1 MSRRVSLRS
10 RRARIIA
17 AALGAVVVAELA
29 VWALSPE
36 QPGPAA
42 VAVDALDYLDAGRL
56 QQALEFRAETR
67 VLGLLGIALE
77 LAALGLVTLG
87 RPRFARRLLRRFEA
101 RPLLGAAAAGGLLS
115 LSLAVLALPLG
126 IWAQQLAVD
135 VGLSVQSLGG
145 WLFDRARSAGIAAL
159 YAAVG
164 ALLLIL
170 LQRRLPRAWWLAASG
185 VVVSFAAI
193 VTFLTPVVL
202 APIFNDFDRLPD
214 SPERSQV
221 LSLADRAGVEIG
233 DVYRVDASSRRTSLN
248 AYVSGIGSTRRVVL
262 YDNLLDATEGPA
274 LRSVVAHELGH
285 VKANDIGRGLLF
297 VALIT
302 PVGMLFVREAG
313 AALAA
318 RSGAGP
324 GQVAALPAY
333 ALALTIATLVLGIA
347 GNQLSRAVEERA
359 DRFALELTDDP
370 AGLIDLQQQL
380 AERNLRDPEPPRW
393 SRLLFATHPSTVER
407 IGVAEGYREAP

>member
-202 APIFNDFDRLPD
+202 APIFNDFERLPD
-214 SPERSQV
+214 GPERSQV
-221 LSLADRAGVEIG
+221 FSLADRAGVEIG

-333 ALALTIATLVLGIA
+333 ALALAIATLVLGIA

>member
-56 QQALEFRAETR
+56 QQALDFRAETR

-77 LAALGLVTLG
+77 LAALGLLTLG
-87 RPRFARRLLRRFEA
+87 RPRFAGRLLRRFEA

-214 SPERSQV
+214 GRERSQV

-318 RSGAGP
+318 RSGAGL

-333 ALALTIATLVLGIA
+333 ALALAIATLVLGIV

-380 AERNLRDPEPPRW
+380 AERNLSDPEPPRW

>member
-202 APIFNDFDRLPD
+202 APIFNDFERLPD
-214 SPERSQV
+214 GPERSQV

-333 ALALTIATLVLGIA
+333 ALALAIATLVLGIA

-380 AERNLRDPEPPRW
+380 AERNLTDPEPPRW

>member
-56 QQALEFRAETR
+56 QQALDFRAETR

-77 LAALGLVTLG
+77 LAALGLLTLG
-87 RPRFARRLLRRFEA
+87 RPRFAGRLLRRFEA

-214 SPERSQV
+214 SRERSQV

-333 ALALTIATLVLGIA
+333 ALALAIATLVLGIA

-380 AERNLRDPEPPRW
+380 AERNLSDPEPPRW

>member
-56 QQALEFRAETR
+56 QQALDFRAETR

-77 LAALGLVTLG
+77 LAALGLLTLG
-87 RPRFARRLLRRFEA
+87 RPRFAGRLLRRFEA

-214 SPERSQV
+214 SRERSQV

-333 ALALTIATLVLGIA
+333 ALALAIATLVLGIV

-380 AERNLRDPEPPRW
+380 AERNLSDPEPPRW

>member
-10 RRARIIA
+10 RRARIVA
-17 AALGAVVVAELA
+17 TALGAVVIAELA
-29 VWALSPE
+29 VWALSPG

-42 VAVDALDYLDAGRL
+42 VPVEALDYLDPSRL
-56 QQALEFRAETR
+56 QQALDFRAETR
-67 VLGLLGIALE
+67 ILGLLGIALE
-77 LAALGLVTLG
+77 LAVLALVAYG
-87 RPRFARRLLRRFEA
+87 RPRFTGRLLRRLGA

-115 LSLAVLALPLG
+115 LSLAVLALPIG
-126 IWAQQLAVD
+126 IWAHQLAVD
-135 VGLSVQSLGG
+135 IGLSVQDLGG
-145 WLFDRARSAGIAAL
+145 WLFDRARGAGITAF

-185 VVVSFAAI
+185 VVVGFAVI
-193 VTFLTPVVL
+193 TTFLTPVVL
-202 APIFNDFDRLPD
+202 APIFNDFDRLGD
-214 SPERSQV
+214 GPERRQV

-262 YDNLLDATEGPA
+262 YDNLLDDTRGPA

-285 VKANDIGRGLLF
+285 VKANDISHGLLF

-318 RSGAGP
+318 RTGAGP

-333 ALALTIATLVLGIA
+333 ALALAIASLVLGIA
-347 GNQLSRAVEERA
+347 GNQLSRVVEERA

-370 AGLIDLQQQL
+370 AGLIDLQKQL
-380 AERNLRDPEPPRW
+380 AGRNFSDPDPPGW
-393 SRLLFATHPSTVER
+393 SRLLFSTHPSTLER
-407 IGVAEGYREAP
+407 IGLAEAYRAAP

>member
-1 MSRRVSLRS
+1 M
-10 RRARIIA
+10 
-17 AALGAVVVAELA
+17 VAELA

>member
-56 QQALEFRAETR
+56 QQALDFRAETR

-87 RPRFARRLLRRFEA
+87 RPRFARRVLRRFEA

-159 YAAVG
+159 YAAAG

-202 APIFNDFDRLPD
+202 APIFNDFERLPD
-214 SPERSQV
+214 GPERSQV

-333 ALALTIATLVLGIA
+333 ALALAIATLVLGIA

-380 AERNLRDPEPPRW
+380 AERNFRDPEPPRW

>member
-56 QQALEFRAETR
+56 QQALDFRAETR

-87 RPRFARRLLRRFEA
+87 RPRFARRVLRRFEA

-202 APIFNDFDRLPD
+202 APIFNDFERLPD
-214 SPERSQV
+214 GPERSQV

-380 AERNLRDPEPPRW
+380 AERNFRDPEPPRW

>member
-77 LAALGLVTLG
+77 LAALGLLTLG
-87 RPRFARRLLRRFEA
+87 RPRFAGRWLRRFEA

-214 SPERSQV
+214 SRERSQV

-333 ALALTIATLVLGIA
+333 ALALAIATLVLGIV

-380 AERNLRDPEPPRW
+380 AERNLSDPEPPRW

>member
-77 LAALGLVTLG
+77 LAALGLLTLG
-87 RPRFARRLLRRFEA
+87 RPRFAGRLLRRFEA

>member
-202 APIFNDFDRLPD
+202 APIFNDFERLPD
-214 SPERSQV
+214 GPERSQV

-333 ALALTIATLVLGIA
+333 ALALAIATLVLGIA

>member
-56 QQALEFRAETR
+56 RQALDFRAETR

-202 APIFNDFDRLPD
+202 APIFNDFERLPD
-214 SPERSQV
+214 GPERSQV

-333 ALALTIATLVLGIA
+333 ALALAIATLVLGIA

-380 AERNLRDPEPPRW
+380 AERNLSDPEPPRW

>member
-202 APIFNDFDRLPD
+202 APIFNDFERLPD
-214 SPERSQV
+214 GPERSQV

>member
-56 QQALEFRAETR
+56 RQALDFRAETR

-77 LAALGLVTLG
+77 LAALGLLTLG
-87 RPRFARRLLRRFEA
+87 RPRFAGRLLRRFEA

>member
-202 APIFNDFDRLPD
+202 APIFNAFERLPD
-214 SPERSQV
+214 GPERSQV

>member
-56 QQALEFRAETR
+56 QQALDFRAETR

-77 LAALGLVTLG
+77 LAALGLLTLG
-87 RPRFARRLLRRFEA
+87 RPRFAGRLLRRFEA

-202 APIFNDFDRLPD
+202 APIFNDFERLPD
-214 SPERSQV
+214 GAERSQV

-333 ALALTIATLVLGIA
+333 ALALAIATLVLGIV

-380 AERNLRDPEPPRW
+380 AERNLSDPEPPRW

>member
-77 LAALGLVTLG
+77 LAALGLLTLG
-87 RPRFARRLLRRFEA
+87 RPRFARRVLRRFEA

-202 APIFNDFDRLPD
+202 APIFNDFERLPD
-214 SPERSQV
+214 GPERSQV

-333 ALALTIATLVLGIA
+333 ALALAIATLVLGIA